1 MKIAILLLIF
11 FILIGADKILTL
23 WNMQAL
29 SHTNPNYLEAEKN
42 VAAKWLFLKCGLIWG
57 TVIFWIITMITLSIA
72 YYSFS
77 MVFDQYKVLWVI
89 FIVYSAVIGNNLYYL
104 LLNMKVF

>member
-11 FILIGADKILTL
+11 FVLVGADKLLTL

-29 SHTNPNYLEAEKN
+29 SNTNPNYLEAEKN
-42 VAAKWLFLKCGLIWG
+42 VAAKWLFQKCGLVGG
-57 TVIFWIITMITLSIA
+57 TIIFWIITMITLSIA

-77 MVFDQYKVLWVI
+77 TVVDPYKVLWAI
-89 FIVYSAVIGNNLYYL
+89 FIVYGIVCFNNSFYL
-104 LLNMKVF
+104 LKNLGVI